1 MVGRMALRAAAGVSL
16 AYILLPMFFVI
27 WLAFFAQE
35 IPSFPPEG
43 YSLKWFRAIP
53 GNDRFVTGFL
63 LSLQVA
69 LVATSIGL
77 AIGVPAAV
85 CLVRGRF
92 VGREAVNNLLLLP
105 LIVPGIVLGIPL
117 YVFHAAAEITTGWP
131 ILGSLGGLIAGHVLI
146 AIPWACG

>member
-16 AYILLPMFFVI
+16 AYILLPMFFGI

-43 YSLKWFRAIP
+43 YSLKWLRAIA
-53 GNDRFVTGFL
+53 GSDRFITGFL
-63 LSLQVA
+63 RSLQVA

-77 AIGVPAAV
+77 AIGMPAAV

-92 VGREAVNNLLLLP
+92 RGREAGNSLRF
-105 LIVPGIVLGIPL
+105 VP
-117 YVFHAAAEITTGWP
+117 
-131 ILGSLGGLIAGHVLI
+131 
-146 AIPWACG
+146 

>member
-1 MVGRMALRAAAGVSL
+1 MALGTAAGVSL

-43 YSLKWFRAIP
+43 YSLKWFRAVP
-53 GNDRFVTGFL
+53 GNDRFVKGFL

-69 LVATSIGL
+69 VVATSIGL

-92 VGREAVNNLLLLP
+92 AGREAINNLLLLP
-105 LIVPGIVLGIPL
+105 LIVPGIVLGIAL
-117 YVFHAAAEITTGWP
+117 YVFHVETEIATGWQ
-131 ILGSLGGLIAGHVLI
+131 ILFIGGAMLLTDRFVKIGRVV
-146 AIPWACG
+146 